1 MLLILDCWFVGALPI
16 IDDLKGFECPRR
28 MHIFG
33 YKVDGCFAFWDKLL
47 EDRNTEKEEYELI
60 VKCEEGIDG

>member
-1 MLLILDCWFVGALPI
+1 M
-16 IDDLKGFECPRR
+16 KGFECARR

-33 YKVDGCFAFWDKLL
+33 NKVDGCFAFWDELL
-47 EDRNTEKEEYELI
+47 KDRNTEKEEYELI